1 MEMRIEIKIPAGYRL
16 IGTQTKGNKVIAV
29 CEFISP
35 KQPKPEP
42 RRPIGFAV
50 YDQPAGNNKKRNDM
64 QYSNKDYNS
73 KKHDRWRALT
83 VKQPY
88 ANDLVTVAYNDENG
102 IVYGAKTI
110 EFRSKNTSYRGDVL
124 ICSAA
129 SPVYPGME
137 SGVTLGLVELYDV
150 KPIKEFTP
158 EDWENTRIPKEKR
171 AKITKGFGWM
181 MRNPRRVVEMPI
193 KGQLG
198 IYNLIYTKGEII
210 QYPQRMV
217 IDKKSWEQIKKQI
230 EK

>member
-1 MEMRIEIKIPAGYRL
+1 
-16 IGTQTKGNKVIAV
+16 
-29 CEFISP
+29 
-35 KQPKPEP
+35 
-42 RRPIGFAV
+42 
-50 YDQPAGNNKKRNDM
+50 M
-64 QYSNKDYNS
+64 QYSNKDYNPE
-73 KKHDRWRALT
+73 KHDRWRALT

-88 ANDLVTVAYNDENG
+88 ANDLVTEAYKDENG
-102 IVYGAKTI
+102 IVYGKKTI
-110 EFRSKNTSYRGDVL
+110 EVRSKNTSYRGDVL

-181 MRNPRRVVEMPI
+181 MRNPRRVIEMPI

-198 IYNLIYTKGEII
+198 IYNLVYTKDCIFP
-210 QYPQRMV
+210 YPVAMV
-217 IDKKSWEQIKKQI
+217 MDKKGYELARK
-230 EK
+230 EANNE

>member
-1 MEMRIEIKIPAGYRL
+1 MSLSRRNNRNRGQDDRL
-16 IGTQTKGNKVIAV
+16 VLQYMT
-29 CEFISP
+29 SP
-35 KQPKPEP
+35 PG
-42 RRPIGFAV
+42 IT
-50 YDQPAGNNKKRNDM
+50 KKRNDM
-64 QYSNKDYNS
+64 QYSNKDYNPE
-73 KKHDRWRALT
+73 KHDRWRALT

-88 ANDLVTVAYNDENG
+88 ANDLVTAAYKDENG
-102 IVYGAKTI
+102 VVYGRKSI
-110 EFRSKNTSYRGDVL
+110 EVRSKKTSYRGDVL
-124 ICSAA
+124 ICSSAK
-129 SPVYPGME
+129 PVYPGME

-198 IYNLIYTKGEII
+198 IYNLVYTKGEII
-210 QYPQRMV
+210 QYPRKMV

-230 EK
+230 EKWKQSDSILDVSGFICICKVCGSISNFI